1 MLVFYNMSSLHG
13 AIICITNILNNSK
26 WKFILMV
33 WRKQL
38 GTISEVSYTLNNRS
52 KNQIDRET
60 KDKKDKWTHA
70 EQNTTENRTEQN
82 RIDEMKLYK
91 VSQSVRTSDIRACRE
106 TTKDQDQEQLRHNLH
121 IQLHMQCTHT
131 RICLVVETITPK
143 IEIRVVL
150 DNTWNGITV
159 LNEGT
164 LGPEKRNWNF
174 KFKSSVS
181 AFKFKNCI

>member
-60 KDKKDKWTHA
+60 KEKKRKIKEHK
-70 EQNTTENRTEQN
+70 QNRTEPNRTKQNGSEQN
-82 RIDEMKLYK
+82 RTNEMKLY
-91 VSQSVRTSDIRACRE
+91 VNLRISDIRE

-121 IQLHMQCTHT
+121 IQLHMQCIHT
-131 RICLVVETITPK
+131 RICLVV
-143 IEIRVVL
+143 
-150 DNTWNGITV
+150 
-159 LNEGT
+159 
-164 LGPEKRNWNF
+164 
-174 KFKSSVS
+174 
-181 AFKFKNCI
+181 

>member
-52 KNQIDRET
+52 NNQIDRET
-60 KDKKDKWTHA
+60 KKRKIKEHM
-70 EQNTTENRTEQN
+70 QNRTEPNRTKRTNGSEQN
-82 RIDEMKLYK
+82 RTDEMKLYK
-91 VSQSVRTSDIRACRE
+91 ISQSVWPYYVNLSVSDIRE

-121 IQLHMQCTHT
+121 IQLHMQCIHT
-131 RICLVVETITPK
+131 RICLVV
-143 IEIRVVL
+143 
-150 DNTWNGITV
+150 
-159 LNEGT
+159 
-164 LGPEKRNWNF
+164 
-174 KFKSSVS
+174 
-181 AFKFKNCI
+181 